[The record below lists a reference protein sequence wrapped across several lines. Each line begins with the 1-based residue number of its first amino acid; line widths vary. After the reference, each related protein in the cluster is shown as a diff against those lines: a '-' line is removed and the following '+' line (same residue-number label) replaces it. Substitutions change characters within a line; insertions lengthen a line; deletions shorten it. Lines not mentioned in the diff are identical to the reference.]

1 MKISKQDRLLP
12 HLGLLNFEGD
22 AVRAYRR
29 IGDDNFNNFIIVDDH
44 MEIIAEWDS
53 LEIFEFTRGDFSV
66 TTSYGKDFKYTDW
79 NDDCKPKKQAL
90 DIFIG
95 IVELPVIVEKISR
108 AFSTVTEED
117 LKRNS
122 IANMQMINERNT
134 TPVINV
140 KYIDDS
146 TKTHKDIADILY
158 FLNSLVS
165 N

>member
-22 AVRAYRR
+22 AVRAYRK
-29 IGDDNFNNFIIVDDH
+29 IDGDNFIIVDDH

-53 LEIFEFTRGDFSV
+53 LEIFEFTRGDFAV

-79 NDDCKPKKQAL
+79 NEDCKPKKQAL

-95 IVELPVIVEKISR
+95 IVDLPVIVEKISR

-122 IANMQMINERNT
+122 IANMQMINERNMV
-134 TPVINV
+134 PVVTV
-140 KYIDDS
+140 KYADD
-146 TKTHKDIADILY
+146 TEIKYKDITSILE
-158 FLNSLVS
+158 FLESLK
-165 N
+165 NG

>member
-22 AVRAYRR
+22 AVRAYRK
-29 IGDDNFNNFIIVDDH
+29 IDGDNFIIVDDH

-53 LEIFEFTRGDFSV
+53 LEIFEFTRGDFAV

-79 NDDCKPKKQAL
+79 NDDCKPRKQDL

-95 IVELPVIVEKISR
+95 IVDLPAIVEKISR

-122 IANMQMINERNT
+122 ITDAQLIMERSMP
-134 TPVINV
+134 PVITV
-140 KYIDDS
+140 KYADES
-146 TKTHKDIADILY
+146 AKTYRDIAKILE
-158 FLNSLVS
+158 FLKSLK
-165 N
+165 NE

>member
-22 AVRAYRR
+22 AVRAYKK
-29 IGDDNFNNFIIVDDH
+29 IDGDNFIIVDDH

-95 IVELPVIVEKISR
+95 IVDLPVIVEKISR

-122 IANMQMINERNT
+122 IANMQMINERNMV
-134 TPVINV
+134 PVVTV
-140 KYIDDS
+140 KYADD
-146 TKTHKDIADILY
+146 TEIKYKDITSILE
-158 FLNSLVS
+158 FLESLK
-165 N
+165 NG

>member
-22 AVRAYRR
+22 AVRAYRK
-29 IGDDNFNNFIIVDDH
+29 IDGDNFIIVDDH

-53 LEIFEFTRGDFSV
+53 LEIFEFTRGDFVV

-79 NDDCKPKKQAL
+79 NDDCKPRKQDL

-95 IVELPVIVEKISR
+95 IVDLPAIVEKISR

-122 IANMQMINERNT
+122 IANMQMINERNMV
-134 TPVINV
+134 PVVTV
-140 KYIDDS
+140 KYAND
-146 TKTHKDIADILY
+146 TEVKYKDVSDIIN
-158 FLNSLVS
+158 FLESLK
-165 N
+165 NE

>member
-22 AVRAYRR
+22 AVRAYRK
-29 IGDDNFNNFIIVDDH
+29 IDGDNFIIVDDH

-53 LEIFEFTRGDFSV
+53 LEIFEFTRGDFAV

-79 NDDCKPKKQAL
+79 NDDCKPRKQDL

-95 IVELPVIVEKISR
+95 IVDLPVIEKISR

-117 LKRNS
+117 LKKNS
-122 IANMQMINERNT
+122 ITNMQMINERNMI
-134 TPVINV
+134 PVVTV
-140 KYIDDS
+140 KYIDD
-146 TKTHKDIADILY
+146 TEINYKDITSILE
-158 FLNSLVS
+158 FLESLK
-165 N
+165 NG